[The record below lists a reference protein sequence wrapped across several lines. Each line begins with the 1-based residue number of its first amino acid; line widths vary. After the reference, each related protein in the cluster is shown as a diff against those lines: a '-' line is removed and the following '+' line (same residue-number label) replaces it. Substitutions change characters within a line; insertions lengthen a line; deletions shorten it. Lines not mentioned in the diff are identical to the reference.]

1 MLRPGVVLCAVV
13 AAACGGAA
21 SRPTSLTGADIL
33 RVVPADTPYVYAA
46 LEPLPAAYVDQAM
59 RDGRPELERRA
70 KDLDAVARDSR
81 AGALARTLV
90 RELLSHDS
98 PAGLAEIG
106 VATGRGAWVVY
117 GIGLAPALRV
127 ELSAPDRMAAFLDG
141 VVAKSGVSV
150 ATEMSGNHRYR
161 VLRDAASGLALAWA
175 IDGGALVA
183 TVASSAKLAEVL
195 PQLFADRLPARSLAD
210 TDAVRALARAYGFKS
225 LQVLAID
232 LPRLVGALADAIPAD
247 AACRGELAAIA
258 GEAPRIVAGFEELSP
273 AHDRVRVTVELSLR
287 LCKLLAGLRAP
298 AAGVGLPLGS
308 ALARIGLAGDV
319 KAAADVARLWA
330 AAVRANPYRC
340 PFLSGLNRDAGD
352 LWGELAAPLP
362 EWLAPLRG
370 ASAVIYDADF
380 TNVRGYVLVT
390 AADPLQVVGTLIAMI
405 PSLRG
410 ASLPPDGTPVPLP
423 ASLGPIDHVAVKGN
437 VVGVSAGGSEGD
449 LGRAIAAPV
458 PPDPPLFHLAV
469 DGARVGATL
478 GAFDDSLRG
487 LSGKWDVA
495 VSVDDRGVTLRVDR
509 RR

>member
-59 RDGRPELERRA
+59 RDGRPGLERRA

-127 ELSAPDRMAAFLDG
+127 ELSAPDRMAAFVDG

-195 PQLFADRLPARSLAD
+195 PQLFADRLPARSP
-210 TDAVRALARAYGFKS
+210 ARS
-225 LQVLAID
+225 LHSRRD
-232 LPRLVGALADAIPAD
+232 
-247 AACRGELAAIA
+247 
-258 GEAPRIVAGFEELSP
+258 SST
-273 AHDRVRVTVELSLR
+273 VTRTRS
-287 LCKLLAGLRAP
+287 C
-298 AAGVGLPLGS
+298 
-308 ALARIGLAGDV
+308 AGDSSS
-319 KAAADVARLWA
+319 KPATI
-330 AAVRANPYRC
+330 
-340 PFLSGLNRDAGD
+340 
-352 LWGELAAPLP
+352 
-362 EWLAPLRG
+362 RG
-370 ASAVIYDADF
+370 AS
-380 TNVRGYVLVT
+380 
-390 AADPLQVVGTLIAMI
+390 P
-405 PSLRG
+405 
-410 ASLPPDGTPVPLP
+410 
-423 ASLGPIDHVAVKGN
+423 
-437 VVGVSAGGSEGD
+437 
-449 LGRAIAAPV
+449 AIAASSPRQAASAGMASASA
-458 PPDPPLFHLAV
+458 PTRR
-469 DGARVGATL
+469 GRSMARTWSDL
-478 GAFDDSLRG
+478 NP
-487 LSGKWDVA
+487 
-495 VSVDDRGVTLRVDR
+495 
-509 RR
+509 